1 MQALKQDWWRHV
13 LQATRANW
21 RAWVGVLGTL
31 ALWEVASD
39 FNWVNSFVLPA
50 PSTLALT
57 FYELLTEGFPEGMG
71 IQVHIVA
78 TLSRVL
84 AGFALAAMI
93 GIPLGIV
100 IGAIPVLDKL
110 AASVIAFGRSIAAI
124 SVLPLF
130 IAWFGIGE
138 ASKIA
143 LLFFGAFWVVLTYT
157 VAGVKY
163 VDPLLI
169 RAALSIDTP
178 QRRIFFLIILPASL
192 PRIFAGLK
200 VALGVAFLVIVAAEM
215 IATVQGLG
223 ALIQEA
229 RTSFRTDI
237 TMVGMIV
244 IGVLGYA
251 LSRLLDFA
259 ERKLMPWNVGFV
271 ERRS

>member
-1 MQALKQDWWRHV
+1 MESFGDRWLRRLIALVRG
-13 LQATRANW
+13 NW
-21 RAWVGVLGTL
+21 RAWCGVLGTL

-39 FNWVNSFVLPA
+39 LGWINAFVLPA
-50 PSTLALT
+50 PSTLVAT
-57 FYELLTEGFPEGMG
+57 SYELLTSGFPEGIR
-71 IQVHIVA
+71 IQVHVVA
-78 TLSRVL
+78 TLTRVL
-84 AGFALAAMI
+84 LGFALATLI
-93 GIPLGIV
+93 GVPLGIA

-110 AASVIAFGRSIAAI
+110 SASVIAFGRSIAAI

-138 ASKIA
+138 ASKVA

-169 RAALSIDTP
+169 RAALSVDTP
-178 QRRIFFLIILPASL
+178 VRRVFFLVILPAAL

-223 ALIQEA
+223 SLIQEA

-244 IGVLGYA
+244 IGILGYSLA
-251 LSRLLDFA
+251 RILDWA
-259 ERKLMPWNVGFV
+259 ERKLMPWNVGV
-271 ERRS
+271 AERVG